1 MNNSRPIWH
10 FCICHFIFVLPLMRN
25 DIPEATTRRDH
36 EFICVQ
42 CIELSISYFK
52 SSTIKSNLSE
62 EFNEAKFTYLIASLT
77 VSIQPA
83 IRPPHPIPYTI
94 YMQIGVWHGQ
104 PNGRCVAWRRVEKRY
119 RIYLFQSHSVDLWE
133 HWASSLSSSFSA
145 SIGTS
150 QDCGYSILLLWER

>member
-10 FCICHFIFVLPLMRN
+10 FCICHFIFVHPLMRN
-25 DIPEATTRRDH
+25 DITKAATRRDH

-52 SSTIKSNLSE
+52 SSTIKSNLLE

-83 IRPPHPIPYTI
+83 IHPSAHPIPFHTQYICKLAYGTDSRTVDALHGEELKNDIEFI
-94 YMQIGVWHGQ
+94 YFNLIQSICENIGPVS
-104 PNGRCVAWRRVEKRY
+104 CRR
-119 RIYLFQSHSVDLWE
+119 HSL
-133 HWASSLSSSFSA
+133 HP
-145 SIGTS
+145 
-150 QDCGYSILLLWER
+150 